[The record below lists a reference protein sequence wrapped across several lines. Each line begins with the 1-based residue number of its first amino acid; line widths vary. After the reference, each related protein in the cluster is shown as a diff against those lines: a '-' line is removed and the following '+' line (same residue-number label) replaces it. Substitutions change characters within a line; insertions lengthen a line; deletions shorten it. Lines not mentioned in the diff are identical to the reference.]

1 MFFSAVNHSYDSNR
15 TIKIIS
21 GIITMSAVNHIGY
34 DSKRTIKIISGII
47 TMTLSAVDHSYDSNR
62 TSRISQPFDTN
73 CDSQI
78 RILNFQT
85 FNKFF

>member
-1 MFFSAVNHSYDSNR
+1 MIYSAVNHR
-15 TIKIIS
+15 
-21 GIITMSAVNHIGY
+21 GY

-73 CDSQI
+73 SDSQI
-78 RILNFQT
+78 RILNFQH
-85 FNKFF
+85 FFLRMKC

>member
-1 MFFSAVNHSYDSNR
+1 MIYSAVNHSYDSNR

-21 GIITMSAVNHIGY
+21 GIITMIYSAVNHSGY
-34 DSKRTIKIISGII
+34 DFKRTIKIISGII

-73 CDSQI
+73 SDS
-78 RILNFQT
+78 
-85 FNKFF
+85 